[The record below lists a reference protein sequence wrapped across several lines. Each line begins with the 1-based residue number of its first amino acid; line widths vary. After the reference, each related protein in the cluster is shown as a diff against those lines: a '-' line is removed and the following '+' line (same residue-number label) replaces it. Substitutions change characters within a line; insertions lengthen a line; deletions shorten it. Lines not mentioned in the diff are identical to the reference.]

1 MGLCSRYRVPD
12 RRFGGIG
19 IGYYRLAFVGWYV
32 CRMVAGS
39 YLVGGCGVQRDS
51 LYRAIPAYLPDD
63 THYSIVYKI
72 ADQIGASGV
81 DGFCMRR
88 LLWGIQAIALC
99 QHDCQCVV
107 VDCPPCVVVA
117 RCVVREVCFIPS
129 YTRFVPLAARCGMA
143 VRTVGGNRMVG
154 I

>member
-1 MGLCSRYRVPD
+1 MSGGGSSSKVTIPTVSYSTGGLYGS
-12 RRFGGIG
+12 GT
-19 IGYYRLAFVGWYV
+19 
-32 CRMVAGS
+32 AGAS
-39 YLVGGCGVQRDS
+39 NTFKGTDFQNNLVKTTES
-51 LYRAIPAYLPDD
+51 AIPAYLPDD

-143 VRTVGGNRMVG
+143 VRTVGGNRMFG